1 MSSLRQTESR
11 LLSVYQKV
19 NPSTYRIETDEAEFR
34 NRESFFSGLLNRRLY
49 FPKRM
54 FRDADLIEFGSGTGE
69 HSLFYLLWGARG
81 TFVEI
86 NPKAIE
92 RMTGLFEHFGIPEN
106 QYRSINQ
113 SIFDF
118 EPERTWDI
126 VATLGVL
133 HHLEDKEAAFSRV
146 ASCVA
151 PGGYLIFGIANSAGS
166 VQRNLQRLIVHRLA
180 GTDHQAIE
188 EIAERL
194 FSEHLDR
201 AERFGRRTR
210 QAIIY
215 DTYVNP
221 KIDSMSVSEVLALF
235 DANGLEPWSIWPPVM
250 PALLGD
256 SPNRPGLNPADW
268 PSLNALAELGWMAHR
283 DDDKDLLAPL
293 EKQIQKPMRTVSDL
307 ANVFNDQ
314 HTEQQREI
322 AELQEAARSA
332 LNALPGLIN
341 PYDAINQQASKLL
354 SEIVDVLAL
363 VEAEDLAALEQR
375 LSRCEVL
382 FRGTSGL
389 GMSYYI
395 AHRPED
401 EAGSD

>member
-1 MSSLRQTESR
+1 MSKLRQTETE

-34 NRESFFSGLLNRRLY
+34 NREAFFSGLLNRRLC
-49 FPKRM
+49 FPKKM
-54 FRDADLIEFGSGTGE
+54 FQDADLIEFGSGTGE

-86 NPKAIE
+86 NPQAIE
-92 RMTGLFEHFGIPEN
+92 RMNGLFSHFGISDDRY
-106 QYRSINQ
+106 QSVNQ

-118 EPERTWDI
+118 EPDRTWDI
-126 VATLGVL
+126 VATMGVL
-133 HHLEDKEAAFSRV
+133 HHLEDKEVALARV

-151 PGGYLIFGIANSAGS
+151 PGGYLIFGIANSAGN

-188 EIAERL
+188 EVAERL

-210 QAIIY
+210 KAVIY

-221 KIDSMSVSEVLALF
+221 KIDSMSVAEVFAQFSE
-235 DANGLEPWSIWPPVM
+235 NGLEPWSTWPPVM

-256 SPNRPGLNPADW
+256 SPNRPPWNPADW
-268 PSLNALAELGWMAHR
+268 PALNHLAELGWMTHR
-283 DDDKDLLAPL
+283 DDDIELLEPL
-293 EKQIQKPMRTVSDL
+293 EARLQAPMRAVSEL
-307 ANVFNDQ
+307 ADTFNDQ
-314 HTEQQREI
+314 HTEHQREI
-322 AELQEAARSA
+322 SDLHQAAQSA
-332 LNALPGLIN
+332 MDSLSGLVN
-341 PYDAINQQASKLL
+341 PYDTIRQQASQLL
-354 SEIVDVLAL
+354 TEIVEVLEL
-363 VEAEDLAALEQR
+363 VDRRDLDALEQR
-375 LSRCEVL
+375 LSDCKML

-395 AHRPED
+395 AHRPETAAAHD
-401 EAGSD
+401 

>member
-1 MSSLRQTESR
+1 MSKLRQTESQ

-34 NRESFFSGLLNRRLY
+34 NREAFFSGLLNRRLC
-49 FPKRM
+49 FPKKM
-54 FRDADLIEFGSGTGE
+54 FQDADLIEFGSGTGE

-86 NPKAIE
+86 NPQAIE
-92 RMTGLFEHFGIPEN
+92 RMNGLFSHFGISDDRY
-106 QYRSINQ
+106 QSVNQ

-118 EPERTWDI
+118 EPDRTWDI
-126 VATLGVL
+126 VATMGVL
-133 HHLEDKEAAFSRV
+133 HHLEDKEAAFARV

-151 PGGYLIFGIANSAGS
+151 PGGFLIFGIANSAGN

-180 GTDHQAIE
+180 SDDHQAIE

-210 QAIIY
+210 KAIIY

-221 KIDSMSVSEVLALF
+221 KIDSMSVAEVFAQFSE
-235 DANGLEPWSIWPPVM
+235 NGLEPWSMWPPVM

-256 SPNRPGLNPADW
+256 SPNRPPWNPADW
-268 PSLNALAELGWMAHR
+268 PALNHLAELGWMAHR
-283 DDDKDLLAPL
+283 DDDIDLLEPL
-293 EKQIQKPMRTVSDL
+293 EARLQAPMRAVSEL
-307 ANVFNDQ
+307 ADTFNDQ
-314 HTEQQREI
+314 NTEQQRAI
-322 AELQEAARSA
+322 SDLHQAAQSA
-332 LNALPGLIN
+332 MDSLSGLVN
-341 PYDAINQQASKLL
+341 PYDTIRQQASQLL
-354 SEIVDVLAL
+354 TEIVEVLEL
-363 VEAEDLAALEQR
+363 VDRRDLDALEQR
-375 LSRCEVL
+375 LSDCKML

-395 AHRPED
+395 AHRPETAAAHD
-401 EAGSD
+401 